1 MDKPIRISFVLP
13 EDSLSGGIRVL
24 AIYSE
29 RLHQRGHTVT
39 VVAQPARRLRL
50 KGRVRQRIKRGFRP
64 PPKQRSYFDD
74 IPVELRT
81 LETRRPVTDADLPDA
96 DVVVATWWET
106 APWVADLSPSKGQKA
121 YFVQDYGAPGQ
132 ELPDLAETW
141 KLPLRLISISS
152 FISGLIREHAGRD
165 ADLITNGVDL
175 DRFHAEPRGKKPLP
189 TIGMVYRN
197 FKEKNAA
204 MMLEALRLARQEL
217 PDLRVLGFGLR
228 PPENA
233 EPELEH
239 GDFIWN
245 ATDDQVI
252 DRYRSCDAWLFA
264 TRREGFGLP
273 ILEAM
278 ACRTPVIAT
287 PAGAAPELLSPG
299 GGYLVNHD
307 DAPAMARRIVEIARM
322 PDADW
327 RALSDRA
334 HATATANHWD
344 RATDRLEAVLRDTA
358 AGRIMSSA
366 DAVAVAHAPDA
377 PTPETTPTQEA
388 HAC

>member
-1 MDKPIRISFVLP
+1 MDKPLRISFVLP

-24 AIYSE
+24 AIYAE
-29 RLHQRGHTVT
+29 RLQQRGHTVT
-39 VVAQPARRLRL
+39 VVAQPPRCFGWRGRL
-50 KGRVRQRIKRGFRP
+50 QRWVKRGFKP
-64 PPKQRSYFDD
+64 AVKPRSYFDD
-74 IPVELRT
+74 IPVELRV
-81 LETRRPVTDADLPDA
+81 LDTRRPVTNTDLPDA

-132 ELPDLAETW
+132 ELDDLAETW

-152 FISGLIREHAGRD
+152 FISGLITEHAGRD

-175 DRFHAEPRGKKPLP
+175 DHFHADPRGKQPRP

-217 PDLRVLGFGLR
+217 SDLRVLGFGLR
-228 PPENA
+228 PPEHH
-233 EPELEH
+233 EPELDH
-239 GDFIWN
+239 GEFIWN

-287 PAGAAPELLSPG
+287 PAGAAPELLAPG
-299 GGYLVNHD
+299 GGYLVDHD
-307 DAPAMARRIVEIARM
+307 DAAAMARRIVEIARM
-322 PDADW
+322 SDAGW
-327 RALSDRA
+327 RALSDTA

-358 AGRIMSSA
+358 AGRIMSSTN
-366 DAVAVAHAPDA
+366 AVAVAH
-377 PTPETTPTQEA
+377 TPASPSPNSSTPQEA